1 MNYMM
6 YRNENS
12 GGATWNRRLRR
23 DELTRISGATTP
35 SSIKMPHYYMALF
48 RAYLFSFYI
57 EEEIRDPVEML
68 LHTLSSVAYPYLYP
82 YLNSTLRTIHYTVQ
96 NSIK

>member
-1 MNYMM
+1 MM

-23 DELTRISGATTP
+23 DELTRISGATTR
-35 SSIKMPHYYMALF
+35 SSITMPHYYLALS

-57 EEEIRDPVEML
+57 EEGIRDPVEML
-68 LHTLSSVAYPYLYP
+68 LPYLQQVTY
-82 YLNSTLRTIHYTVQ
+82 TDIH
-96 NSIK
+96 I